1 MSEPINYETFKEEL
15 IEPVLIAYAHLA
27 DSHTELRKENEQ
39 LAAVIEAVRLAI
51 SSPFW
56 LSIGS
61 INNVAEVRIPKETYN
76 KILATLGTGAA
87 THDAVKEAARAV
99 NEYFKRIRNDNNL
112 HADLYDLLNEMSAA
126 IEGEKR

>member
-61 INNVAEVRIPKETYN
+61 INNVAEIRISKETYN
-76 KILATLGTGAA
+76 KLLATIGKGAS
-87 THDAVKEAARAV
+87 TPSVTMEPDA
-99 NEYFKRIRNDNNL
+99 
-112 HADLYDLLNEMSAA
+112 
-126 IEGEKR
+126 

>member
-1 MSEPINYETFKEEL
+1 MSENKWNSCKHHPHVNGDRMWGCPECLY
-15 IEPVLIAYAHLA
+15 
-27 DSHTELRKENEQ
+27 ELRKENERKD
-39 LAAVIEAVRLAI
+39 AVIEAVRSAI
-51 SSPFW
+51 SNPHW